1 MQQKSMHLLL
11 MSASHGMNHVFQLLV
26 PIIIPKIKE
35 NYELSTTTAVL
46 LISIFSL
53 SYALAQTPSGIL
65 SKTLGRK
72 KMIILGFVIT
82 SISFLLMGFANN
94 LWFMAVLALIAGIG
108 GSTYHP
114 NGMPLL
120 SEFYQEN
127 RGQAAGFHQT
137 GGSFGSIVAPLI
149 IGPLVVFFNWRL
161 AIVLLSVSGLALSGI
176 LWFILDETKSDLAAA
191 SKEEEVPGKRTSLR
205 TYNRSLVFIAAAVTY
220 TLGLRGVDSL
230 ATLYFTEGRG
240 ITNFLQV
247 SILFSLLKVAGLFS
261 GPLCGRLSDTVGRK
275 KTLILLISLE
285 AAALFTLTTVPV
297 HLLPVAC
304 VTFGFASF
312 GLLAITDAFLADIT
326 PKEHMATIFGI
337 HFTTSF
343 VTQSFIPPIYG
354 IIVDSTNSY
363 NVGFVGL
370 SLLVLLSIPIL
381 LRIKDDTELR

>member
-1 MQQKSMHLLL
+1 MQQKTMNLVL
-11 MSASHGMNHVFQLLV
+11 MSTSHGMNHIFQLLV

-35 NYELSTTTAVL
+35 DYGLSTTSAVL

-72 KMIILGFVIT
+72 KMLVLGFMIT
-82 SISFLLMGFANN
+82 SISFLFMGFIDGI
-94 LWFMAVLALIAGIG
+94 WPMAMIALIAGIG

-137 GGSFGSIVAPLI
+137 GGSFGSIIAPLI

-161 AIVLLSVSGLALSGI
+161 AIIVLSVLGLVLSGI
-176 LWFILDETKSDLAAA
+176 LWLLLKEAKLDSTMPSPDQKQAKHTSGKTYLA
-191 SKEEEVPGKRTSLR
+191 SLI
-205 TYNRSLVFIAAAVTY
+205 FIAAAVTY

-240 ITNFLQV
+240 ITNFLQATF
-247 SILFSLLKVAGLFS
+247 LFSLLKIAGLFS
-261 GPLCGRLSDTVGRK
+261 GPFCGRLSDTMGRK
-275 KTLILLISLE
+275 KTLILLIIIE
-285 AAALFTLTTVPV
+285 AAALFTLTSVPIPY
-297 HLLPVAC
+297 LPIAC
-304 VTFGFASF
+304 LAFGFASF

-326 PKEHMATIFGI
+326 PTEHMATIFGI

-343 VTQSFIPPIYG
+343 ITQSIIPPVYG
-354 IIVDSTNSY
+354 VIVDSTNSY
-363 NVGFVGL
+363 DLGFVGL

-381 LRIKDDTELR
+381 LKLKSTTE